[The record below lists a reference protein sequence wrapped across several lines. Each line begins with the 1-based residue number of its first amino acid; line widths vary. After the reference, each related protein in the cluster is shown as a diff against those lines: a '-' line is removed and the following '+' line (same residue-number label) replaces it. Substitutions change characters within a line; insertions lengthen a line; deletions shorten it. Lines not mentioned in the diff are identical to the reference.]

1 MGFKFWC
8 QVGGGEHYFWNYNI
22 HVTFQIFGSKLVIFL
37 SVFLCILPFWRKIQ
51 KPFYHSKLKKL
62 LVPSLSPFFLFFI
75 EFILFFARTS
85 ANNEEVTASIDFLPT
100 PTMSLW
106 GPAQDLR
113 RVWWG
118 RVRTGYQ
125 KYPLIFFI
133 LCKYID
139 KVYTYL
145 DL

>member
-100 PTMSLW
+100 PTISLW
-106 GPAQDLR
+106 DPAQDLR